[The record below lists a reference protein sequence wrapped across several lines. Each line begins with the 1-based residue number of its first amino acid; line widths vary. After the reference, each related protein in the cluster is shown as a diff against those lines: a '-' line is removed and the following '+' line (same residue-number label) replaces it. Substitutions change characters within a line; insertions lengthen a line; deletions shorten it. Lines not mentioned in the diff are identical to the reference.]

1 MDKSSCQIVSI
12 KQIEQ
17 ANWAEKEN
25 TVKHLICNNVFVT
38 TFESSFLESDF
49 WENPLFRL
57 KKVMDY
63 LYKELQELI
72 DTSEPVFEFIQS
84 TTLDG
89 LWYWDLEQRGNEYFD
104 ARFWATI
111 GYSAKNVEDK
121 KVIWEQAIYP
131 EDLDAARKKVVRH
144 IADPTIP
151 FSETIRFRHKNGY
164 TVWLK
169 CRGRVLF
176 NKVNQPS
183 RLLGSCVNITKEK
196 RLEKLLLET
205 NRAVKVGAWEIDLA
219 TNQLYWDDITREIHE
234 VPKDFEPNLE
244 TGINFYK
251 PGRSQAVITKCVNE
265 AIEKGTPWDEELKLI
280 THTGREIWVRAIGH
294 TEFYEG
300 TCLRVYGVFQ
310 DIDQQR
316 SNEIK
321 LRQLNI
327 LEAKSK
333 EMEQFAYIASHDLR
347 EPLTTMKGY
356 LALLYEEFANKMPTD
371 AKHII
376 EFSLERAERMDQLI
390 HGLLDYSRL
399 SKVKEIELVDASK
412 TVSDVIADLS
422 VTVIKNEVT
431 FDVQPL
437 PTLAAYPLEFKL
449 LFQNLISNAIKFS
462 KKGIPPVIKIW
473 WKQVQRGWE
482 FFLEDNGIGIEENEQ
497 ERIFYIFQRLHKQG
511 YEGTGIGL
519 ANCKKIVE
527 LHNGEIKVT
536 SKMGEGS
543 TFSFTILTAD

>member
-1 MDKSSCQIVSI
+1 
-12 KQIEQ
+12 
-17 ANWAEKEN
+17 
-25 TVKHLICNNVFVT
+25 
-38 TFESSFLESDF
+38 
-49 WENPLFRL
+49 
-57 KKVMDY
+57 MDY
-63 LYKELQELI
+63 LYKEIQQLI
-72 DTSEPVFEFIQS
+72 DNDNSVLEFIQS
-84 TTLDG
+84 TVLDG
-89 LWYWDLEQRGNEYFD
+89 LWYWDLEKQENQYFST
-104 ARFWATI
+104 RFWATI
-111 GYSAKNVEDK
+111 GYKAENIKDK
-121 KVIWEQAIYP
+121 KALWEQSIYP
-131 EDLDAARKKVVRH
+131 EDLDSARRKIAVH
-144 IADPTIP
+144 IAYANTP
-151 FSETIRFRHKNGY
+151 FMQTIRFRHKNGY

-169 CRGRVLF
+169 CYGKVLL
-176 NKVNQPS
+176 NHTGQPS
-183 RLLGSCVNITKEK
+183 RLIGSCVNITKEK

-205 NRAVKVGAWEIDLA
+205 NRAAKVGAWEIDLA
-219 TNQLYWDDITREIHE
+219 TNQLYWDDITKEIHE
-234 VPKDFEPNLE
+234 VPKDFEPDLA

-251 PGRSQAVITKCVNE
+251 PGRSQAVITQCVNE

-280 THTGREIWVRAIGH
+280 TQTGREIWVRAIGH

-356 LALLYEEFANKMPTD
+356 LALLYEEFADKMPLD

-399 SKVKEIELVDASK
+399 SKIKEVRLVDANK
-412 TVSDVIADLS
+412 IVADVIADLS

-431 FDVQPL
+431 FDVKPL

-462 KKGIPPVIKIW
+462 KKGTPPVIKIW
-473 WKQVQRGWE
+473 CKKVQRGWE
-482 FFLEDNGIGIEENEQ
+482 FFLQDNGIGIEESEQ

-536 SKMGEGS
+536 SKMEEGS